1 MDRTDGPN
9 DTPQLNVDDEIKEAF
24 DIKNSKINIIIKNIP
39 EDNNKCDD
47 VLIQEIKLHT
57 RSRGKKLYEAYT

>member
-9 DTPQLNVDDEIKEAF
+9 DTPWLNVDDKIKEAL
-24 DIKNSKINIIIKNIP
+24 DIRNRKINIIIKNIP

-57 RSRGKKLYEAYT
+57 WSY

>member
-1 MDRTDGPN
+1 MDRPDGPN

-39 EDNNKCDD
+39 EDNNKC

-57 RSRGKKLYEAYT
+57 RSRGRVQKPL